1 MYSEDR
7 EENMAQRDGSRDFGK
22 KVDSKDKEIKIN
34 KDGTTTIWYSDG
46 SSAHEGVMVGRTN
59 YDKDTG
65 EEC

>member
-7 EENMAQRDGSRDFGK
+7 EENMAQKDASRKD
-22 KVDSKDKEIKIN
+22 VSYKDKEVKRN
-34 KDGTTTIWYSDG
+34 KDGTTTTWYSDG